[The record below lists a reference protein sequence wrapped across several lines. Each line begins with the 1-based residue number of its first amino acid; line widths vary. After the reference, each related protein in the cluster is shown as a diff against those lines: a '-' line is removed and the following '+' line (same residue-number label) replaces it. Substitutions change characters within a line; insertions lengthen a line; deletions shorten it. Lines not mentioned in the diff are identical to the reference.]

1 MIAMDLKAIWEMSV
15 KMQAQG
21 VTDKRRFERHSL
33 MLEAKVSFD
42 DESLA
47 CVIIDISA
55 GGVRVRMKETKILLD
70 DDSPKSVILYFPQ
83 FGGFKGEV
91 VWTNN
96 LLVGIKF
103 HENHEMMED
112 LILKIAAQDA
122 S

>member
-1 MIAMDLKAIWEMSV
+1 MIAMELKAIWGMAV

-21 VTDKRRFERHSL
+21 MTDKRRFERHSL

-42 DESLA
+42 DHSLA
-47 CVIIDISA
+47 CVILDISA
-55 GGVRVRMKETKILLD
+55 SGVRVRMKETEILLD
-70 DDSPKSVILYFPQ
+70 DDPSKSVILYFPQ

-91 VWTNN
+91 VWTND
-96 LLVGIKF
+96 LFVGIKF

-112 LILKIAAQDA
+112 LILKMAAQNA